1 MEQNHIYLKK
11 KYLSIY
17 KNNPQSRVFARLA
30 HLYRKE
36 GQLEKALA
44 LCKKGVSE
52 QAHFAEGHIA
62 LALVLM
68 DMNRLEKSL
77 SAIKAAIKLEPKN
90 IFAYQILGQI
100 QLALKNPEQT
110 IRAYKMVL
118 LLEPENKTAQNLL
131 KKLEPVTAIQYDKTG
146 FAFKSLKEVAQH
158 ITEEKGLGGDKTSTL
173 FSTQQSNL
181 ESPKQI
187 EQFEIRYSILSALIY
202 RKEFLKARTFL
213 KEIKNLYGEHTYTKD
228 RLQALEQKLFSLKD
242 EEKAYRKQ
250 KTIQQL
256 RGILQQIE
264 KLQTLENTKP
274 LLFKEIKNDKHKS
287 L

>member
-1 MEQNHIYLKK
+1 MEENHIYLKK

-30 HLYRKE
+30 HIYRKE

-68 DMNRLEKSL
+68 DINKLEKSL
-77 SAIKAAIKLEPKN
+77 SSIKAAIKLEPKN

-100 QLALKNPEQT
+100 YLALKNPEQT

-118 LLEPENKTAQNLL
+118 LLDPENKTAQNLL

-146 FAFKSLKEVAQH
+146 FAFKSLKQVAQH
-158 ITEEKGLGGDKTSTL
+158 ITDQVDLGDKASTL
-173 FSTQQSNL
+173 FSNKESQL

-202 RKEFLKARTFL
+202 RKEFLKARKFL
-213 KEIKNLYGEHTYTKD
+213 KEITNLYGDHKYTKD
-228 RLQALEQKLFSLKD
+228 RLQALEQKLFSLKS
-242 EEKAYRKQ
+242 EEQAYRKQ

-256 RGILQQIE
+256 RGILQKIE

-274 LLFKEIKNDKHKS
+274 PLFKDIKNDKHKS